1 MSKKADIINA
11 TKTLLWNVGYE
22 AMSPRKI
29 MDASGAGQGSLYH
42 HFPGKEQ
49 LAAKVLLGVA
59 NDMKADV
66 DQLFDPGLPPTKRI
80 KNFLLAKRDAIKG
93 CPLGRL
99 ANETSIQKPS
109 IKDPI
114 AGFFSYVEHK
124 IQSSLEEA
132 IEKEEITS
140 DTSPKELAVTLLA
153 GLQGGFALSRIHNN
167 PDYLQYVLEGS
178 IKILNNLKK
187 NTVES

>member
-1 MSKKADIINA
+1 MTDMSKKADIINA

-66 DQLFDPGLPPTKRI
+66 DRLFDPGLPPTKRI

-132 IEKEEITS
+132 IEKEEIAS

-153 GLQGGFALSRIHNN
+153 SLQACKEDL
-167 PDYLQYVLEGS
+167 L
-178 IKILNNLKK
+178 
-187 NTVES
+187 